1 MMYQSNG
8 KSILVVDDD
17 PVFSEILQL
26 SLINNG
32 YECSTASSAK
42 GALAEIQN
50 KSDLDLVIVDFD
62 LGADSDHGL
71 TLCREIKDTT
81 GKPVVML
88 TAESSTEITAA
99 CLYAGADQYVTK
111 PYILEELLARIYSTL
126 KNSSQTTTSSS
137 SSSSAGGMAI
147 NSKNRTIRLDN
158 NVIYLSAREFAVAEI
173 LFENFDNVVSR
184 ERIYS
189 TVFGHELPPLS
200 RAVDIII
207 GRLRKKLCTLSESAE
222 IVSARSAG
230 YILTVSLIP
239 AESGV
244 EGE

>member
-1 MMYQSNG
+1 MMHQSHG

-17 PVFSEILQL
+17 PIFSEILQL

-32 YECSTASSAK
+32 YECSTVSSAK
-42 GALAEIQN
+42 GALAKIQG
-50 KSDLDLVIVDFD
+50 KSDIDLVIVDFD

-88 TAESSTEITAA
+88 TAESSTEVTAA

-111 PYILEELLARIYSTL
+111 PYILEELLARIYSTV
-126 KNSSQTTTSSS
+126 KNSSQTAKIAN
-137 SSSSAGGMAI
+137 SSSAGGLAI
-147 NSKNRTIRLDN
+147 NSKNRTVRLDS

-173 LFENFDNVVSR
+173 LFENFDTVVSR
-184 ERIYS
+184 ESIYT

-207 GRLRKKLCTLSESAE
+207 GRLRKKLSTLSEAVE

-239 AESGV
+239 AEPDSSGD
-244 EGE
+244 